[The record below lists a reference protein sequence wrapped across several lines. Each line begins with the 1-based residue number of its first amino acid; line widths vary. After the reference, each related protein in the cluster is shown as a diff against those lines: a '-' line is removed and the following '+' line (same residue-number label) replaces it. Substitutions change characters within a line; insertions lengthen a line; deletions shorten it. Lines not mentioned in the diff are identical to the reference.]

1 MNRGWIA
8 TAESS
13 QAPYKSL
20 FRPSIRVLLGGAMI
34 QCGSPAHSMLSPVSS
49 KTSELVEVPE
59 EADGP
64 GDASD
69 IRTRSNSG
77 EWETVLQKPEHAW
90 SGAARGCVHFSQAP
104 LTLR

>member
-1 MNRGWIA
+1 MTLKFFSVGPGCN
-8 TAESS
+8 
-13 QAPYKSL
+13 
-20 FRPSIRVLLGGAMI
+20 V
-34 QCGSPAHSMLSPVSS
+34 AHSVLSPLSS

-77 EWETVLQKPEHAW
+77 EWETVLQKPEHACDQGLQGAVSTPLRLLSPSES
-90 SGAARGCVHFSQAP
+90 SGI
-104 LTLR
+104 